1 MRDRAVDAVDVLGDF
16 IPDLVTAT
24 NVYREYD
31 AQLQSGKLPPALM
44 VGVQRMCF
52 SHLVLACYKLTEF
65 YKRFHD
71 ILPAEHHGNVK
82 GLVTEFNR
90 RGIVDFRNKV
100 VGHIWDKGND
110 RPLRLS
116 EIMQR
121 LQTITNN
128 NMHSFLDWINQPRGN
143 IYPVNVVAVV
153 ETLRN
158 ALIAQHGI
166 TRDEVLGR

>member
-1 MRDRAVDAVDVLGDF
+1 MRDRAIDAVDVLCDF
-16 IPDLVTAT
+16 IPDFVTAT

-31 AQLQSGKLPPALM
+31 AQHRSGKLPPALM

-52 SHLVLACYKLTEF
+52 SHLVLGCYKLIEF

-71 ILPAEHHGNVK
+71 ILPAEHHDNVK
-82 GLVTEFNR
+82 RLVNEFNR

-116 EIMQR
+116 EIMHR
-121 LQTITNN
+121 LKIITNN
-128 NMHSFLDWINQPRGN
+128 NMHNFLDWINRPKGN
-143 IYPVNVVAVV
+143 TYLANVVAVV
-153 ETLRN
+153 ETLRD

-166 TRDEVLGR
+166 TPDEVLGR